1 MLHKTQAAA
10 VIILLLIATQSC
22 NMDNRNHHGAEYS
35 ESVSADTTTV
45 AAPSEAAAIASNE
58 VPGLASNERKIIKKA
73 DIRCRVNDVFTATS
87 SLEKLVTG
95 FDGIVSDSRMENQ
108 ASEIKRLPYKVDSL
122 KQIRSVTTTSRMTL
136 RVPVAQLDTLLSAI
150 AVQAMFIDTRSLQ
163 LSDVT
168 LQYLSNELRSRASTE
183 NNTAQKASTLS
194 RKTNDAMIAG
204 QYADERD
211 KQQID
216 RKIENLNLREQA
228 TFATLTVDLYQPE
241 RMDQLIIADIDKLLK
256 PTFGQQLKGALGNG
270 FAALKVLCIALVN
283 VWPLW
288 LVATLVLYLV
298 RVRKL
303 KLIKVIRPD

>member
-10 VIILLLIATQSC
+10 IIILLLIATQSC
-22 NMDNRNHHGAEYS
+22 NMDNRNHHAEYS
-35 ESVSADTTTV
+35 ESVSSDTV
-45 AAPSEAAAIASNE
+45 AIAAPSEAAALASNE
-58 VPGLASNERKIIKKA
+58 VPSLASNERTIIKKA

-108 ASEIKRLPYKVDSL
+108 VSEIKRLPYKIDSL

-211 KQQID
+211 KQQIE
-216 RKIENLNLREQA
+216 RKIENLSLREQA

-241 RMDQLIIADIDKLLK
+241 RMDQLIIADMDKLLK

-270 FAALKVLCIALVN
+270 FAALQVLCIALVN

-298 RVRKL
+298 RARRL
-303 KLIKVIRPD
+303 RLIKVIRPD